1 MPQDR
6 DRAARAIEEFLRALG
21 HDPEGDDDLRETGQR
36 VADAWIDDL
45 LEGERI
51 DARALLE
58 AESFA
63 VGSGSGV
70 VLLRDVEVATVCPH
84 HLMPAMGTALIAYA
98 PGERVAGL
106 GTLKRVLDACSRRM
120 TLQERIGQEF
130 VDLVM
135 GGLKARGAACQL
147 KLKHAC
153 LSARSPRC
161 GAWVETLATAG
172 SLAPGGEVHGV
183 LLRG

>member
-63 VGSGSGV
+63 VGSG
-70 VLLRDVEVATVCPH
+70 
-84 HLMPAMGTALIAYA
+84 
-98 PGERVAGL
+98 
-106 GTLKRVLDACSRRM
+106 
-120 TLQERIGQEF
+120 
-130 VDLVM
+130 
-135 GGLKARGAACQL
+135 
-147 KLKHAC
+147 
-153 LSARSPRC
+153 
-161 GAWVETLATAG
+161 
-172 SLAPGGEVHGV
+172 
-183 LLRG
+183 